1 MDGDCEINDGDI
13 KQNIQLIIRVL
24 YAQEAVER
32 LVTIKKWSP
41 SENLSYEDVFLS
53 GKHRNILYI

>member
-1 MDGDCEINDGDI
+1 MDGECEINDGDI
-13 KQNIQLIIRVL
+13 KQNIQLVIRVL
-24 YAQEAVER
+24 FAQEAVER

-53 GKHRNILYI
+53 A